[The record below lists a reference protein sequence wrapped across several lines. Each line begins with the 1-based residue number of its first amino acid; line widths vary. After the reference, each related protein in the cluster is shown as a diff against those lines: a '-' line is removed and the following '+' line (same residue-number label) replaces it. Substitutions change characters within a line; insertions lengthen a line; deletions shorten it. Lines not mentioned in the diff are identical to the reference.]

1 MPEPNNPS
9 DGYPSTRH
17 AAPITHQASG
27 SPTPTPHRKSRIE
40 LILRHAWRHIYFRFP
55 RLVASPYHDER
66 DYLKQRDED
75 DNLSSRVPADERLR
89 QTALWGVEVFGPGEV
104 DALNLALDRLGWN
117 DERLFGLSTNPS
129 PWINKQRTYGTE
141 GNLNLGVFE
150 RPGKSRFLPR
160 GRPAPLPEG
169 VDYAHGYVYQL
180 SPSFTAIILCFV
192 LADSV
197 SDSYRIELN
206 LDRKTVHEPLE
217 GGYRSYGVEH
227 AKRRAVD
234 QARSRSRT
242 SIVEW
247 FAKHLP
253 GRFSRAPDGNRL
265 PTAELITTTSQPL
278 FGEQGKVLEPNW
290 IDLLTPR
297 GRRELWTHADCKGLS
312 LCWPDSD
319 DDLRYHAIVNLQT
332 NLLTSDHLKH
342 RGEQGDAAHSSFVSE
357 QVEGVLVNYAAIAAL
372 REIIRVLRLTPS
384 SLAADTT
391 SRRGTVRCL
400 EEIRNYF
407 DRTVGIPF
415 LTSEL
420 VTRSEVVHSF
430 KWNCATFQ
438 TEPLLPNGP
447 PMEIAEALRSRTH
460 FLSTRAVNLEKETR
474 KHLEQLSAILSTRE
488 NIRTQA
494 RMELVAVG
502 AAVVSIAS
510 LFVAVMSVD
519 RFATYINHQVENLYK
534 SK

>member
-1 MPEPNNPS
+1 M
-9 DGYPSTRH
+9 
-17 AAPITHQASG
+17 PITHQASS
-27 SPTPTPHRKSRIE
+27 SPTPTLHRKSRIE
-40 LILRHAWRHIYFRFP
+40 LTLRRAWHHIHFRFP
-55 RLVASPYHDER
+55 RLVSSPYCDER
-66 DYLKQRDED
+66 DYLKQRDVD

-104 DALNLALDRLGWN
+104 GALNLALDRLGWN
-117 DERLFGLSTNPS
+117 DDRLFSFNTNPS
-129 PWINKQRTYGTE
+129 PWIDKQRTYGTE
-141 GNLNLGVFE
+141 GNLNLGVIE

-180 SPSFTAIILCFV
+180 SPSFTAIVLCFI
-192 LADSV
+192 LTDSV
-197 SDSYRIELN
+197 SDSHRIELN

-242 SIVEW
+242 LIVEW
-247 FAKHLP
+247 FAQHLP

-278 FGEQGKVLEPNW
+278 FGELGKVLEPNW

-297 GRRELWTHADCKGLS
+297 GHRELWTHTDCKGLS

-319 DDLRYHAIVNLQT
+319 DNLRYHAIVNLRT

-342 RGEQGDAAHSSFVSE
+342 RGEQGDAAHSSFVSD
-357 QVEGVLVNYAAIAAL
+357 QVEGLLVNYAAIAAL

-384 SLAADTT
+384 SLTADTT

-400 EEIRNYF
+400 EQIRNYF
-407 DRTVGIPF
+407 DRTVGIPV

-420 VTRSEVVHSF
+420 VTRSEKVHSD
-430 KWNCATFQ
+430 KWNCVAFQ
-438 TEPLLPNGP
+438 TEPWLPDAQ
-447 PMEIAEALRSRTH
+447 PMEIAEALRSRTQ
-460 FLSTRAVNLEKETR
+460 FLATRAVNLEKETR
-474 KHLEQLSAILSTRE
+474 EHLEQLSAILSTRE

-502 AAVVSIAS
+502 AVILSLAS
-510 LFVAVMSVD
+510 LVVAVMSVE
-519 RFATYINHQVENLYK
+519 RFATNINQQIEKLYK